1 MRSHIYIY
9 IQKVH
14 LLFWV
19 FHSNFPNNTRGRD
32 EGAVEVVTRMK
43 VPLTPPT
50 TEDEAEEGGM
60 VVAEMHY
67 EGV

>member
-1 MRSHIYIY
+1 M
-9 IQKVH
+9 
-14 LLFWV
+14 
-19 FHSNFPNNTRGRD
+19 FHSNCPNNTRERD